1 MIEILNKGKVF
12 WKCIYCIEP
21 HYFEWYIFVSSLFSS
36 KKVTQIFSSF
46 QVFHEIKIFPDF
58 HLVLFSGFIFKKLSN
73 LDSGLLFDFRYPNCQ
88 MRLSSIKTI
97 NKTNYFLSH
106 GAPESLTF
114 HPKIKIIY
122 LNKIVKYQFVFGE
135 GHLLVANYYLVFHTY
150 GIG

>member
-1 MIEILNKGKVF
+1 MKYK
-12 WKCIYCIEP
+12 
-21 HYFEWYIFVSSLFSS
+21 FV
-36 KKVTQIFSSF
+36 
-46 QVFHEIKIFPDF
+46 PDF
-58 HLVLFSGFIFKKLSN
+58 SFDIIFWFYFFQGKLGN

-122 LNKIVKYQFVFGE
+122 LNKIGKYQYLFRQLLSCVSHVRYRLGTNWAKTANNLSS
-135 GHLLVANYYLVFHTY
+135 HLVDYCCYWCLDHTRHPTEIIL
-150 GIG
+150 GSFKH